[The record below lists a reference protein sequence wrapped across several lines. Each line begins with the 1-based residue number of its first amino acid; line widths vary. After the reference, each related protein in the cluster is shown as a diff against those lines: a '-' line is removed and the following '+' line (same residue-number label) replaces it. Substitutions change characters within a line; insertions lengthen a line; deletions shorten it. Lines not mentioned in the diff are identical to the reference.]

1 MLGPTQSFRI
11 NIHCLKA
18 GTLQMIK
25 SEWMCH
31 MMTENETL
39 RNTLDRF
46 VGNVSLLYWNHI
58 DYVLGDD
65 FPIQWLADCYCAA
78 PSSKLDSFLT
88 EIDRFHYECQ
98 FYSAHTRT
106 HTHTHIVSENWPN
119 AFTMLRCQ
127 FRVSMR
133 NSNDD
138 YV

>member
-1 MLGPTQSFRI
+1 MMTSLSPYHHSVYLTYNMIHNLLGPTQSFRI

-65 FPIQWLADCYCAA
+65 FPIQWLAGCYCAA

-106 HTHTHIVSENWPN
+106 HTHTHC
-119 AFTMLRCQ
+119 F
-127 FRVSMR
+127 
-133 NSNDD
+133 
-138 YV
+138 